1 MYASGRKERFVFQ
14 VVYKNEQC
22 VFLLQ
27 ANAAQVFQ
35 RYGFQNSLPEEL
47 TERGD

>member
-1 MYASGRKERFVFQ
+1 MYVSGRKERFIFHA
-14 VVYKNEQC
+14 VYRNEQG

-35 RYGFQNSLPEEL
+35 RYGIQKSLPEEL
-47 TERGD
+47 TEGGD